1 MMGKS
6 AGKNRETIFSGE
18 DFPNILPYPLKPNH
32 SQDGLLQGV
41 PGTS

>member
-18 DFPNILPYPLKPNH
+18 DFPNKTNPLNPNH